1 MVAIYSGPQ
10 CPPHPPPDNAYL
22 VRCTP
27 VGDRDPPP
35 HPENR
40 MPGNWCDNRN
50 FPSNRTGAEWVKGC
64 CVFDRQ
70 YTAAIETCI
79 YRLRRKGTSA
89 TTPLGLSTN
98 NHVLPKL
105 LPFAFSWISKRK
117 SRNTAC
123 TPPLLGRFLQEDI
136 EIRKKSPNFIF
147 YRDFGWFGSIVR
159 LNRVLL
165 FSECSGLLGKG
176 YLVSISRTMPI
187 FYKGVV
193 RTPGGVVISGHEI
206 YIYAYR
212 RFIRKKGLI

>member
-1 MVAIYSGPQ
+1 MLAKICSVALTMTQPTGMPMSAPTIEAMAPYAAPS
-10 CPPHPPPDNAYL
+10 
-22 VRCTP
+22 RTK
-27 VGDRDPPP
+27 
-35 HPENR
+35 PENR

-50 FPSNRTGAEWVKGC
+50 FASNRTGAEWAKGC

-79 YRLRRKGTSA
+79 YRFRRKGTSA

-117 SRNTAC
+117 SRNTAF

-159 LNRVLL
+159 LNRVFALL
-165 FSECSGLLGKG
+165 RVLAA
-176 YLVSISRTMPI
+176 SR
-187 FYKGVV
+187 
-193 RTPGGVVISGHEI
+193 
-206 YIYAYR
+206 
-212 RFIRKKGLI
+212 